1 MKKLISV
8 FALCALFCTGLFA
21 QEDSKSSNYG
31 LERPLRF
38 EVGYAPL
45 LGVDFRGA
53 YMFPINDV
61 LRWDVG
67 AEANVFIPGPFDV
80 LAHAGTIYTAET
92 RTFCGIPFNFLAF
105 GSFWWWDFYVSYGF
119 GLGINTAGG
128 AAFLPFDARIGW
140 QPGARK
146 NNRFAFKL
154 ETVLFGNTYG
164 DNRYEY
170 INGTRGKK
178 LDDISV
184 KTHFVISPRL
194 NIGLAVRF

>member
-67 AEANVFIPGPFDV
+67 AEANVLTPGFIEV
-80 LAHAGTIYTAET
+80 VAHVGTMEASPVV
-92 RTFCGIPFNFLAF
+92 GIPVNFLAF

-154 ETVLFGNTYG
+154 ETVLFGSTYG

-170 INGTRGKK
+170 INGKKGKK

-184 KTHFVISPRL
+184 KTHFIISPRL

>member
-8 FALCALFCTGLFA
+8 FALCALFCTGIFA
-21 QEDSKSSNYG
+21 LESPNRPIRIEFEYVTYLG
-31 LERPLRF
+31 LD
-38 EVGYAPL
+38 VK
-45 LGVDFRGA
+45 GVYTFR
-53 YMFPINDV
+53 INDV

-67 AEANVFIPGPFDV
+67 LEVNAIDQALFGRSQNV
-80 LAHAGTIYTAET
+80 LAV
-92 RTFCGIPFNFLAF
+92 
-105 GSFWWWDFYVSYGF
+105 GSFCFWDFYASY
-119 GLGINTAGG
+119 GLGIGFNDAGG
-128 AAFLPFDARIGW
+128 AAFIPLDLRIGW

-178 LDDISV
+178 RDDIRV
-184 KTHFVISPRL
+184 KTHFVSSPRL

>member
-1 MKKLISV
+1 
-8 FALCALFCTGLFA
+8 
-21 QEDSKSSNYG
+21 
-31 LERPLRF
+31 
-38 EVGYAPL
+38 
-45 LGVDFRGA
+45 
-53 YMFPINDV
+53 MFPINDV

-67 AEANVFIPGPFDV
+67 AEANVFIPGPIDV
-80 LAHAGTIYTAET
+80 LAHVGTIYSGTST
-92 RTFCGIPFNFLAF
+92 IYGIPFNFLAF

-154 ETVLFGNTYG
+154 ETVLFANTYG
-164 DNRYEY
+164 DNRYEK

-178 LDDISV
+178 LDNISV

>member
-1 MKKLISV
+1 M
-8 FALCALFCTGLFA
+8 
-21 QEDSKSSNYG
+21 
-31 LERPLRF
+31 
-38 EVGYAPL
+38 
-45 LGVDFRGA
+45 
-53 YMFPINDV
+53 
-61 LRWDVG
+61 
-67 AEANVFIPGPFDV
+67 
-80 LAHAGTIYTAET
+80 
-92 RTFCGIPFNFLAF
+92 
-105 GSFWWWDFYVSYGF
+105 
-119 GLGINTAGG
+119 GINTAGG

-170 INGTRGKK
+170 INGTEGKK

-184 KTHFVISPRL
+184 KTHFVFSPRL